1 MSTTRSGTLFV
12 VATPIGNLGD
22 LSARAGEVLAQ
33 ADLVV
38 AEDTRRTGQLL
49 SHLGL
54 HKAMSSCHK
63 FSEARVMD
71 ALVARVMAGDDLALV
86 TDGGTPALSDP
97 GYRLV
102 SAALDAGAQVTP
114 IPGPCAAIAAL
125 SATGFPADRFHFAGF
140 LPSRSSARR
149 KEIATLAHQECS
161 LVLYEAPHR
170 LLACLEDLE
179 RGLGDRPAAI
189 CRELTKL
196 HEEILRGQLS
206 ELRAN
211 FSERDKIRG
220 EIVLVLAGADSQN
233 DSGQARRDELEDLYE
248 QALEAEDGDPK
259 RAVRRVARDQQL
271 PRAELRRILGL

>member
-1 MSTTRSGTLFV
+1 MSTARIGTLFV

-49 SHLGL
+49 QHLGL

-71 ALVARVMAGDDLALV
+71 ALVARLLAGDDLALV

-102 SAALDAGAQVTP
+102 SAALDAGARSTP
-114 IPGPCAAIAAL
+114 VPGPCAAVAAL

-149 KEIATLAHQECS
+149 KEIATLARQECS

-179 RGLGDRPAAI
+179 RGLGDRSAAI

-196 HEEILRGQLS
+196 HEEILRGKLS
-206 ELRAN
+206 ELRADI
-211 FSERDKIRG
+211 SGRDRIRG
-220 EIVLVLAGADSQN
+220 EIVLVLAGADDQD